1 MSAAP
6 SPAFTLWLDVDVT
19 NERCA
24 VDADARA
31 QLLPNEDDSVDD
43 DVSLLLSV
51 VERASVSVGD
61 SALGGDEDAFLKPFT
76 EAISVLPDCFS
87 LLTIACELH
96 LTCCSFLSG
105 LSKRCSRS
113 CSTATSQSRLMYVI
127 VRKAEARLHSS
138 A

>member
-24 VDADARA
+24 VDAGARA
-31 QLLPNEDDSVDD
+31 QLLPNDDDSVDD

-51 VERASVSVGD
+51 VERGSASVGD

-76 EAISVLPDCFS
+76 
-87 LLTIACELH
+87 
-96 LTCCSFLSG
+96 
-105 LSKRCSRS
+105 
-113 CSTATSQSRLMYVI
+113 
-127 VRKAEARLHSS
+127 
-138 A
+138 